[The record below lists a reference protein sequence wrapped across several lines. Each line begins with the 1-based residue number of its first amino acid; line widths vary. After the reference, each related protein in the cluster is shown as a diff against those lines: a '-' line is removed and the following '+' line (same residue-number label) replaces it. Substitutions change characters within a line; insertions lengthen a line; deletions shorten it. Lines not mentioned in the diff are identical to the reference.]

1 MSETPAPADDPRR
14 MRAVRHVMSVVGA
27 RPNFMKTAPVIAA
40 LARRPDPVRHTL
52 VHTGQHYDAAMSRVF
67 LDELGVGEPNHM
79 LDVGSGR
86 HGAQTC
92 LLYTSPSPRDS

>member
-1 MSETPAPADDPRR
+1 
-14 MRAVRHVMSVVGA
+14 
-27 RPNFMKTAPVIAA
+27 MKTAPVIAA

-86 HGAQTC
+86 ARRRRPRASWSASSRSSSASVPTC
-92 LLYTSPSPRDS
+92 CSSRAT